1 MKLTS
6 LSTIASTLSN
16 AGYIT
21 SESENAVFVD
31 LLHDGK
37 EYPAVLQLQ
46 EDSLHVTCQLGKLSD
61 FDQDALSLVSV
72 NALAANVEML
82 PYAFAIIKPAQDAA
96 VEAVAESPLVLINS
110 VPVDDLS
117 DDELLWAVR
126 KLQSALVAGC
136 AAISTAIAVSSDAE

>member
-31 LLHDGK
+31 LLHDGQ

-61 FDQDALSLVSV
+61 FEQDALSLVAV

-82 PYAFAIIKPAQDAA
+82 PYAFAIIKPAQDAD

-110 VPVDDLS
+110 VPMNDLS
-117 DDELLWAVR
+117 EDELLWALR

-136 AAISTAIAVSSDAE
+136 AAISTAVAVSSDAQ

>member
-6 LSTIASTLSN
+6 LSTIASTLSH
-16 AGYIT
+16 AGYIA

-31 LLHDGK
+31 LLHAGK

-46 EDSLHVTCQLGKLSD
+46 DDSLHVTCQLGKLSD
-61 FDQDALSLVSV
+61 FDQDALSLVAV

-82 PYAFAIIKPAQDAA
+82 PYAFAIIKPGQAA
-96 VEAVAESPLVLINS
+96 NAEAVAESPIVLINS
-110 VPVDDLS
+110 VPIDDLS
-117 DDELLWAVR
+117 EEELLWAVR

-136 AAISTAIAVSSDAE
+136 AAISIAVAVSSEAA

>member
-37 EYPAVLQLQ
+37 EYPTVLQLQ
-46 EDSLHVTCQLGKLSD
+46 DGALHVTCQLGKLSD
-61 FDQDALSLVSV
+61 FDQDALSLVAV

-82 PYAFAIIKPAQDAA
+82 PYAFAIIKPTEDAN
-96 VEAVAESPLVLINS
+96 EQAVAESPLVLINS

-117 DDELLWAVR
+117 EDELLWALR
-126 KLQSALVAGC
+126 KLQSALISGC
-136 AAISTAIAVSSDAE
+136 AAISAAVAVSSEAA

>member
-6 LSTIASTLSN
+6 LSTIASTLSH
-16 AGYIT
+16 AGYIA

-31 LLHDGK
+31 LLHAGK

-46 EDSLHVTCQLGKLSD
+46 DDSLHVTCQLGKLSD
-61 FDQDALSLVSV
+61 FDQDALSLVAV

-82 PYAFAIIKPAQDAA
+82 PYAFAIIKPGQDANA
-96 VEAVAESPLVLINS
+96 EAVAESPIVLINS

-117 DDELLWAVR
+117 EEELLWAMR

-136 AAISTAIAVSSDAE
+136 AAISIAVAVSSEAA